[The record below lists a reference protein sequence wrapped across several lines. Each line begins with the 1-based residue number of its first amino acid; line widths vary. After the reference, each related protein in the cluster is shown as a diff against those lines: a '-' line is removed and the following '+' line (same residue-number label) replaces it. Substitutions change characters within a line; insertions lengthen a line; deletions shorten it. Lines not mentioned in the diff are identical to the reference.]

1 MRLIAFLFL
10 QLASI
15 AVAYCATSQ
24 DKKVSAD
31 QLYTQVT
38 RLVPQM
44 EQTRDSVTYYQLLY
58 KSFSLALVC
67 DSIDALPNKKG
78 KSQPRYRK
86 QLFKLLR
93 TQRQHLIDGGMM
105 YYAHHDNPMALKFFH
120 LYLQTHSSPLFR
132 ISDKQQDAYLGVV
145 SYYASLLAYGEK
157 HFREADRYAD
167 IALND
172 SNMAEDAAEIKINC
186 MRELMRTP
194 LDSSRYELA
203 LLALHDNAPGNA
215 AYFHLLT
222 DFLSRPGH
230 EGELENF
237 AKDELA
243 KDSLNANIWS
253 LWGEIN
259 MRKHNWDEAIVALEK
274 ADTIDSTQVQVIYNI
289 GICWGE
295 KALALRG
302 KDLQSRT
309 DSNTVTG
316 EKAMKD
322 SDIYIC
328 LVNASNA
335 FHRVARLDP
344 MQTQVKWKEAAEHVD
359 AAIQRMKESAN
370 EPTAK
375 KTSRRRGRR

>member
-1 MRLIAFLFL
+1 M
-10 QLASI
+10 
-15 AVAYCATSQ
+15 
-24 DKKVSAD
+24 
-31 QLYTQVT
+31 
-38 RLVPQM
+38 
-44 EQTRDSVTYYQLLY
+44 
-58 KSFSLALVC
+58 
-67 DSIDALPNKKG
+67 
-78 KSQPRYRK
+78 
-86 QLFKLLR
+86 
-93 TQRQHLIDGGMM
+93 
-105 YYAHHDNPMALKFFH
+105 
-120 LYLQTHSSPLFR
+120 
-132 ISDKQQDAYLGVV
+132 V

-274 ADTIDSTQVQVIYNI
+274 PIQLTVRRCRSSTILVSA
-289 GICWGE
+289 GE
-295 KALALRG
+295 
-302 KDLQSRT
+302 
-309 DSNTVTG
+309 
-316 EKAMKD
+316 
-322 SDIYIC
+322 
-328 LVNASNA
+328 
-335 FHRVARLDP
+335 
-344 MQTQVKWKEAAEHVD
+344 
-359 AAIQRMKESAN
+359 
-370 EPTAK
+370 
-375 KTSRRRGRR
+375 RRRRHYGGRIYKAGQTATLLPEKRR